1 MATESFA
8 PDCHRLRTLMVNA
21 YFVAASPSRDAPWVL
36 IDTGLPGH
44 TRTIRK
50 AAAHLFGRPP
60 VAILLTHGHFDHV
73 GNVRALAA
81 GWGVPVYA
89 HPLELPY
96 LTGRSAYPPPDA
108 SAGGGALAWTAAM
121 NPRGPI
127 DLGAR
132 AQPLPE
138 GGIVPGLGDWVWLRT
153 PGHTTGH
160 VSFYRESDGTLIAG
174 DAVVTTKQESLTS
187 VLAQREIVWRP
198 PAYMTS
204 DWHAARR
211 SVEMLAALEPEVLAT
226 GHGHVLRGERMRRAL
241 YALADHFDRAMPSS
255 GRYIPFPAVADER
268 GVVHVPP
275 RVGFS
280 TASRVAIGAAAVAA
294 GLTLFAVARRG
305 AALPARR

>member
-1 MATESFA
+1 
-8 PDCHRLRTLMVNA
+8 MVNA
-21 YFVAASPSRDAPWVL
+21 YLVADSPERDAPWVL
-36 IDTGLPGH
+36 IDTGLPGYAKA
-44 TRTIRK
+44 IQQ

-60 VAILLTHGHFDHV
+60 ALILLTHGHFDHV

-89 HPLELPY
+89 HPLEMPY
-96 LTGRSAYPPPDA
+96 LTGRSAYPPPDP
-108 SAGGGALAWTAAM
+108 SAGGGALAWSAAM
-121 NPRGPI
+121 NPCGPI

-132 AQPLPE
+132 VQPLPE
-138 GGIVPGLGDWVWLRT
+138 GGIVPGLSGWIWLRT

-174 DAVVTTKQESLTS
+174 DAVVTTRQESVMD
-187 VLAQREIVWRP
+187 VLRQREIVWRP

-226 GHGHVLRGERMRRAL
+226 GHGHVLRGERMRCAL
-241 YALADHFDRAMPSS
+241 HDLADRFDRVMPSR
-255 GRYIPFPAVADER
+255 GRYVPFPAVADER
-268 GVVHVPP
+268 GVMHVPP

-280 TASRVAIGAAAVAA
+280 TASQVAIGAAAVVT
-294 GLTLFAVARRG
+294 GLTLFAAARRG
-305 AALPARR
+305 AAFPAHR